1 MTSGYVYGS
10 YLNFQANLDPG
21 KTKSRY
27 QAKWRSQIP
36 VRLDLGFHLT
46 VAEDQ
51 YWRIKNTT
59 DAGDE
64 NFLVNLVHIDDLDF
78 QIKSTLRV
86 DDFFWIYKAPVPIIG
101 GRAPIG
107 KNLSIR
113 DTYVPVERNL
123 DTSNPNSD
131 RFTAPVLVARAA
143 IVPTFIDFAEERLE
157 LGYDYGAVGGPEFKT
172 EVVEVASGRE
182 TRNSLWHLPLGR
194 WQLGDRMV
202 ADSEEDKLTEVSY
215 LKSFHEA
222 RRGSYQ
228 GFRYK
233 DWADYYARDQHIAT
247 GDGVRTE
254 FQLRK
259 AYRAGDAVTYRPIQ
273 KPVFGTVDLFV
284 DGINVAVDPD
294 HEWTVNHSKGV
305 ISHPEPLSEGAVLT
319 ANFEFD
325 APVRFESDAIGFS
338 LQAYEPSSGDI
349 MYRLESV
356 FVKEIRLPLT
366 LPWDIQP
373 PQEIKKELDLG
384 IIYDTKEEY
393 SFATEKLAMRS
404 GWELTKPNWDENE
417 QVLNLGDRNYDREE
431 VNKLL
436 AYFWNT
442 KGKHFNFI
450 LNIQKKKYRSSFN
463 TDRLDLK
470 FLALSNFDNDVLFSL
485 PGTKIQIGEEIVLTV
500 PNLPYFLTSTIVN
513 FEISNYNLTRGS
525 QVIAQNS
532 FAFYGGS
539 SSADSDTSIATK
551 HQNFNDT
558 PGFVASFAFTPVT
571 IKNISNGYPLVVESI
586 GFIDS
591 IPVLSMFE
599 LRNIGPG
606 NTDRYPLIGIPVL
619 EDTGIEFDIK
629 DPFSSDPDV
638 SSFSISYAN
647 FNDVENSQLINI
659 DDILICA
666 CNDKFAPQ
674 LWAYAVKK
682 SGNTFEL
689 ATTIVPTYDNRN
701 NISSPISYRDSSRF
715 YRLSFPTSRNNRF
728 NPTSLFGKELASLW
742 YKLYSSTPE
751 SDHHDVLINSII
763 PKSVIEPSLF
773 NPQVI
778 GKLKPYNRHFY
789 YVENKSL
796 WKAIDNKTREAFL
809 TYNYNIDFRLS
820 VTDSSNEDEY
830 LVFRVTSDNTVFPH
844 LPINNSNS
852 FSYIIFAYVAKYK
865 SEIKFTGSIELSLV
879 NLNFNN
885 EALSRIF
892 IENCVCTKGIFVNK
906 YGYLVDMING
916 GIINLKKSSPNFFQD
931 KSLIIT
937 ADKKGFGFYSSQQ
950 NRIGY
955 LAVNRG

>member
-284 DGINVAVDPD
+284 DGINVAVDPE

-305 ISHPEPLSEGAVLT
+305 ISHPEPLIEGAVLT

-325 APVRFESDAIGFS
+325 VPVWFESDEIGFS
-338 LQAYEPSSGDI
+338 LQAYEPESGDSI
-349 MYRLESV
+349 YLLESV
-356 FVKEIRLPLT
+356 FVVEGRIPLT
-366 LPWDIQP
+366 LPWQIQEAVKINQP
-373 PQEIKKELDLG
+373 LDLG
-384 IIYDTKEEY
+384 VIYDTIEKHSFLTDKLTLANNFTRKEIKRED
-393 SFATEKLAMRS
+393 
-404 GWELTKPNWDENE
+404 TKNVFDI
-417 QVLNLGDRNYDREE
+417 GDRTFDLEELDR
-431 VNKLL
+431 LL
-436 AYFWNT
+436 GYFWNAR
-442 KGKHFNFI
+442 GMNF
-450 LNIQKKKYRSSFN
+450 K
-463 TDRLDLK
+463 
-470 FLALSNFDNDVLFSL
+470 
-485 PGTKIQIGEEIVLTV
+485 
-500 PNLPYFLTSTIVN
+500 
-513 FEISNYNLTRGS
+513 
-525 QVIAQNS
+525 
-532 FAFYGGS
+532 
-539 SSADSDTSIATK
+539 
-551 HQNFNDT
+551 
-558 PGFVASFAFTPVT
+558 
-571 IKNISNGYPLVVESI
+571 
-586 GFIDS
+586 
-591 IPVLSMFE
+591 
-599 LRNIGPG
+599 
-606 NTDRYPLIGIPVL
+606 
-619 EDTGIEFDIK
+619 
-629 DPFSSDPDV
+629 
-638 SSFSISYAN
+638 
-647 FNDVENSQLINI
+647 
-659 DDILICA
+659 
-666 CNDKFAPQ
+666 
-674 LWAYAVKK
+674 
-682 SGNTFEL
+682 
-689 ATTIVPTYDNRN
+689 
-701 NISSPISYRDSSRF
+701 
-715 YRLSFPTSRNNRF
+715 
-728 NPTSLFGKELASLW
+728 
-742 YKLYSSTPE
+742 
-751 SDHHDVLINSII
+751 
-763 PKSVIEPSLF
+763 
-773 NPQVI
+773 
-778 GKLKPYNRHFY
+778 
-789 YVENKSL
+789 
-796 WKAIDNKTREAFL
+796 
-809 TYNYNIDFRLS
+809 
-820 VTDSSNEDEY
+820 
-830 LVFRVTSDNTVFPH
+830 FRVTSKQKKYIGQF
-844 LPINNSNS
+844 NSEQLN
-852 FSYIIFAYVAKYK
+852 
-865 SEIKFTGSIELSLV
+865 IKFEAAAFSKADGTNDALYSLSGLKLDLVPHRDTIFNLLDKNAFLYVFIDTSGSMDNSIPAIESAIAEFKVLLKDRIYGTSEATNAKVFLI
-879 NLNFNN
+879 NFSDERWLKLFTTYYQKSAVYLIWIN
-885 EALSRIF
+885 EALPSYHSGSYAPPTTNYQSDLIEFLSSYDERTKFKAEIYSITFNSPAF
-892 IENCVCTKGIFVNK
+892 IEFQSHLEAAHQGTEGYSPALVKYNVN
-906 YGYLVDMING
+906 
-916 GIINLKKSSPNFFQD
+916 INLDVDPQTSAAQYFQQF
-931 KSLIIT
+931 SET
-937 ADKKGFGFYSSQQ
+937 
-950 NRIGY
+950 
-955 LAVNRG
+955 